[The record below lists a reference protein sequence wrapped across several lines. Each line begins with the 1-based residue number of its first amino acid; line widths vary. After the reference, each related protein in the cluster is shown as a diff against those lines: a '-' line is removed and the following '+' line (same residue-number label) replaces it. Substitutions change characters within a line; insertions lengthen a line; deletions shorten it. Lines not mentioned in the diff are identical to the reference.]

1 MILQGDIK
9 TPAKEK
15 TSLTILKT
23 LVYFDIFD
31 YPLSENEIRNFL
43 QQPVTDP
50 AFASAIDLLISEK
63 IIFKVD
69 EFYSLENNRQST
81 EKRSQGNLCAKKL
94 LPKAYEIGTFLY
106 KFPFVRG
113 VGISG
118 SLSKNY
124 ADKKADID
132 FFIITKP
139 NRLWIAR
146 TILHL
151 FKKITFL
158 FGRQHY
164 YCMNYFIDESALSIP
179 DRNIYTAT
187 EVITLLPVAGSLSM
201 NNFFD
206 ANAWVKKW
214 FPVYMSADR
223 PKISD
228 RGSWLK
234 KITERLFSG
243 AVGDKMDNFL
253 FRWTARRWENK
264 ERLGQRNSKGRL
276 MNLVTGRHFSKSD
289 PEAFQAQI
297 VALYNQRLAAVKAA
311 AHHFFD

>member
-1 MILQGDIK
+1 
-9 TPAKEK
+9 
-15 TSLTILKT
+15 
-23 LVYFDIFD
+23 
-31 YPLSENEIRNFL
+31 
-43 QQPVTDP
+43 
-50 AFASAIDLLISEK
+50 
-63 IIFKVD
+63 
-69 EFYSLENNRQST
+69 
-81 EKRSQGNLCAKKL
+81 
-94 LPKAYEIGTFLY
+94 
-106 KFPFVRG
+106 
-113 VGISG
+113 
-118 SLSKNY
+118 
-124 ADKKADID
+124 
-132 FFIITKP
+132 
-139 NRLWIAR
+139 
-146 TILHL
+146 
-151 FKKITFL
+151 
-158 FGRQHY
+158 
-164 YCMNYFIDESALSIP
+164 
-179 DRNIYTAT
+179 
-187 EVITLLPVAGSLSM
+187 VITLLPVAGSLSM

-289 PEAFQAQI
+289 PEAFQARI